1 MMARFLHCADLHLG
15 KHAYG
20 NPERFLDMMRAFSY
34 AADYAIKEKLDF
46 ILISG
51 DIFDARV
58 INSATL
64 SQAVSI
70 FEKLSQNRMDVYA
83 IEGNH
88 DRAFLRDR
96 DSWLHFLE
104 GRGYLKLLRPTVS
117 GQDVLFEEYRQGAGC
132 VANAA
137 GVRLIG
143 LGYPGASCGTY
154 LQKLDEWLQKTEDYT
169 VLLLH
174 AGFSNIF
181 SEDMGRMDM
190 ALLEKVFDR
199 VDYVAMGHI
208 HRREEMLGRVYM
220 PGSTEYTDSR
230 EAMRRDEKGFYTVDT
245 GTSSIS
251 FIPVPVRPYCFFD
264 VDAGESTDIAETIL
278 KKTGVLKGNP
288 VLGVTLRISGPLA
301 DKKELEQKVA
311 QESGALLAEIT
322 VVSGAGLETADD
334 FKTLNREDFERA
346 VLFNLLSE
354 NGMKEERAAALA
366 AYAMELKK
374 NANDFDPE
382 LALAGLLEVSRN
394 AD

>member
-1 MMARFLHCADLHLG
+1 MAKFLHCADLHLG
-15 KHAYG
+15 KYAYG

-70 FEKLSQNRMDVYA
+70 FEKLSRNHLDVYA

-104 GRGYLKLLRPTVS
+104 GRGYLRLLRPTVS
-117 GQDVLFEEYRQGAGC
+117 GQEILFDEYREGAGC

-154 LQKLDEWLQKTEDYT
+154 LQKLDEWLPKSEDYT

-174 AGFSNIF
+174 AGFSYIF
-181 SEDMGRMDM
+181 TEDLGRIEM
-190 ALLEKVFDR
+190 ALLEKVLDR

-208 HRREEMLGRVYM
+208 HRREEMLGRVFM

-230 EAMRRDEKGFYTVDT
+230 EAMRKDEKGFYTVDT
-245 GTSSIS
+245 RTKSIE
-251 FIPVPVRPYCFFD
+251 FIPVPVRPYSFFD
-264 VDAGESTDIAETIL
+264 VDAGENPDIAETIL
-278 KKTGVLKGNP
+278 KKTGVLQGKP
-288 VLGVTLRISGPLA
+288 VLGITLRMPGPLA
-301 DKKELEQKVA
+301 DKKELEQRVA

-322 VVSGAGLETADD
+322 VVSGAGIETADD
-334 FKTLNREDFERA
+334 FKSLNREDFERA
-346 VLFNLLSE
+346 VLFDLLSE
-354 NGMKEERAAALA
+354 SGLKEERAAALA

-374 NANDFDPE
+374 NANNFDPE
-382 LALAGLLEVSRN
+382 MALLGLLEVSRN

>member
-1 MMARFLHCADLHLG
+1 MARFLHCADLHLG
-15 KHAYG
+15 KYAYG
-20 NPERFLDMMRAFSY
+20 NPERFLDMMRSFSY
-34 AADYAIKEKLDF
+34 AADYAIREKLDF

-51 DIFDARV
+51 DIFDTRV

-64 SQAVSI
+64 SQAVSV
-70 FEKLSQNRMDVYA
+70 FEKLSKSRLDVYA

-104 GRGYLKLLRPTVS
+104 GRGYLKLLKPTIS
-117 GQDVLFEEYRQGAGC
+117 GQDILFEEYGNGTGC
-132 VANAA
+132 VADAA

-143 LGYPGASCGTY
+143 LGYPGGSCGVY
-154 LQKLDEWLQKTEDYT
+154 LQKLDEWLEKRENYT

-174 AGFSNIF
+174 AGFSRMF
-181 SEDMGRMDM
+181 TEDMGRMEM
-190 ALLEKVFDR
+190 AQLEKVLDR

-208 HRREEMLGRVYM
+208 HRREEMLGKIFM
-220 PGSTEYTDSR
+220 PGSTEYTDAR

-245 GTSSIS
+245 RTCSIA
-251 FIPVPVRPYCFFD
+251 FVPVPVRPYCFID
-264 VDAGESTDIAETIL
+264 VDAGETPDIAGTIL
-278 KKTGVLKGNP
+278 KKTGNLQGSP
-288 VLGVTLRISGPLA
+288 VLGITLRISGPLA
-301 DKKELEQKVA
+301 DKKELELRIA

-322 VVSGAGLETADD
+322 VVSGAGLEAAED

-346 VLFNLLSE
+346 VLFDLLSE
-354 NGMKEERAAALA
+354 NGIKEERAAALA

-374 NANDFDPE
+374 NANEFDPE
-382 LALAGLLEVSRN
+382 LALSGLLEVSRN

>member
-1 MMARFLHCADLHLG
+1 MARFLHCADLHLG
-15 KHAYG
+15 KYAYG

-64 SQAVSI
+64 SQAVSV
-70 FEKLSQNRMDVYA
+70 FEKIAQNHLDVYA

-104 GRGYLKLLRPTVS
+104 GRGYLKLLRPTTS
-117 GQDVLFEEYRQGAGC
+117 GQDILFEEYREGTGC
-132 VANAA
+132 VANAG

-143 LGYPGASCGTY
+143 LGYPGASCGAY
-154 LQKLDEWLQKTEDYT
+154 LQKLDEWLQKSEDYT

-174 AGFSNIF
+174 AGFSYIF
-181 SEDMGRMDM
+181 TEDMGRTEI

-199 VDYVAMGHI
+199 VDYIAMGHI
-208 HRREEMLGRVYM
+208 HRREEMLGRIFM

-230 EAMRRDEKGFYTVDT
+230 EAMRKDNKGFFAVDT
-245 GTSSIS
+245 QSNDVS
-251 FIPVPVRPYCFFD
+251 FIPIPVRPYYFFD
-264 VDAGESTDIAETIL
+264 VDAGENPDVAESIL
-278 KKTGVLKGNP
+278 KKTGVLQGSP
-288 VLGVTLRISGPLA
+288 VLGITLRIAGPLA
-301 DKKELEQKVA
+301 DKKDLEQKVA
-311 QESGALLAEIT
+311 QEAGALLAEIT
-322 VVSGAGLETADD
+322 VVSGEGLESADD
-334 FKTLNREDFERA
+334 FKSLNREEFERA
-346 VLFNLLSE
+346 VLFDLLSE

-382 LALAGLLEVSRN
+382 MALLGLLEVSRN